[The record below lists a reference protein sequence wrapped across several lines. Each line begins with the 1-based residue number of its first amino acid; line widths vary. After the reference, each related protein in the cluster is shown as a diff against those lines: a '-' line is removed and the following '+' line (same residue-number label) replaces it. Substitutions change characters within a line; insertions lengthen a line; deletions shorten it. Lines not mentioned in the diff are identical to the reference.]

1 MPLISVCLCFCDGLY
16 NVVCMYP
23 YVCCVFV
30 FLCIYLCVWARVSV
44 CMCMCLCTW
53 QAGGLR
59 GWPYPPEQAWQGYP
73 WHARVTSFGGRESNI
88 CIREAQNKRG
98 VYSAHLPPFHSSLP
112 PAHTAAFMHTHT
124 LHINAGR
131 TLGGTHS
138 PFTTPS
144 WPTSSHTSRPFLP
157 ALSSSEGVNVL

>member
-1 MPLISVCLCFCDGLY
+1 MPLISVCLCFCDDLY

-44 CMCMCLCTW
+44 CMCKCLCTW

-112 PAHTAAFMHTHT
+112 PRHTQLPLCTHT
-124 LHINAGR
+124 LF
-131 TLGGTHS
+131 TLTPDGPSAAHTLLSRRLHGPLHHTQAAHS
-138 PFTTPS
+138 CPRS
-144 WPTSSHTSRPFLP
+144 Q
-157 ALSSSEGVNVL
+157 AQKE